1 MLNIVAEFAK
11 ENNLNI
17 SAVQLD
23 QLECF
28 CSFLA
33 EKNKSLNLTS
43 IEDPLEVEVKHL
55 VDSLEAAPIIERLK
69 SGKDFSLVDVGTGAG
84 FPGIP
89 LKIVF
94 PEAKFTLLDSLQKRV
109 KFLLEASDLLKLKN
123 ISCVAARA
131 EEFGR
136 TENREQFDFCVS
148 RAVAQMN
155 VLLEYCLPLVK
166 PGGYCLLY
174 KSGDFEQELANA
186 ETALKVLCGGFIK
199 AETFE
204 LPKGFGTRSIL
215 IIKKPGETP
224 DKYPRRP
231 GKPQKSPLI

>member
-1 MLNIVAEFAK
+1 MLNKVSEFAK

-17 SAVQLD
+17 NEAQLVK
-23 QLECF
+23 LEGF

-43 IEDPLEVEVKHL
+43 IEDPHEVEIKHL
-55 VDSLEAAPIIERLK
+55 VDSFEAAPTIEQLK
-69 SGKDFSLVDVGTGAG
+69 DRESFSLVDVGTGAG

-89 LKIVF
+89 LKIIY
-94 PEAKFTLLDSLQKRV
+94 PEAEFTLLDSLQKRV
-109 KFLLEASDLLKLKN
+109 KFLTEASEFLGLEN
-123 ISCVAARA
+123 MNCVAARA

-136 TENREQFDFCVS
+136 TENREHFDFCVS

-155 VLLEYCLPLVK
+155 ILLEYCLPLVRT
-166 PGGYCLLY
+166 GGYCLLY
-174 KSGDFEQELANA
+174 KSGDFEQELTAA
-186 ETALKVLCGGFIK
+186 EKALKTLNGKFIK
-199 AETFE
+199 AEKFE
-204 LPKGFGTRSIL
+204 LPESFGTRSIL
-215 IIKKPGETP
+215 IIKKTGETP